1 MESQSTST
9 RRLVRRS
16 HDCYLGGVAGGVA
29 DYFGVDPVLVR
40 SLFVVFTFVGGAGAI
55 AYLAGWLLI
64 PEEGTGTSVGAGAL
78 HEHNWT
84 KVGGLVLILVAAS
97 LLVRPW
103 WWFGG
108 HLLTATVLILAG
120 VYLLWFHGDGDTH
133 DGDTHDGDTH
143 DGGAQDGDLAPPPTP
158 PPPASAP
165 PPVATAVAPPP
176 VTTVLAPPP
185 PPRPPLAPVAPAPSA
200 RRRGRG
206 PGSVTF
212 GLLLVGAGVAGLV
225 AASGHSIDPVRMF
238 AAGLVLVGAVLVA
251 GAWFGRAGG
260 LIPLGLVLVVGLSA
274 SSLVDVPFEGGF
286 GNRTE
291 RPTTPA
297 AVDHEYRLAVGQ
309 LTVDLRDV
317 HLAAG
322 SHLDVDASV
331 GIGHLVV
338 IVPRNV
344 EVDVHGHAG
353 AGVVRFLDDDN
364 HDGGVHVDRDARLNA
379 ASGAPTIV
387 LDAGVGIGQVEVR
400 DAAS

>member
-1 MESQSTST
+1 
-9 RRLVRRS
+9 
-16 HDCYLGGVAGGVA
+16 
-29 DYFGVDPVLVR
+29 
-40 SLFVVFTFVGGAGAI
+40 
-55 AYLAGWLLI
+55 
-64 PEEGTGTSVGAGAL
+64 
-78 HEHNWT
+78 
-84 KVGGLVLILVAAS
+84 
-97 LLVRPW
+97 
-103 WWFGG
+103 G

-260 LIPLGLVLVVGLSA
+260 LIPLGLVLVVGLS
-274 SSLVDVPFEGGF
+274 
-286 GNRTE
+286 
-291 RPTTPA
+291 
-297 AVDHEYRLAVGQ
+297 VGQ